1 MKGLKKIFV
10 SVLSLGIT
18 ASLSSIGVS
27 ANSQDQDY
35 DEIIDNIVE
44 VSGMPVYA
52 IENSIN
58 EIAEGE
64 QIDKTVVAK
73 ALLQDMQNET
83 ISTEPRIETRASS
96 SLPNSVLG
104 DIWFSTA
111 TTSFYNHGHVGMYY
125 TTSSIIEARGI
136 DYKVAV
142 RNCSDIPAKSGDQIL
157 AVSSI
162 PNGTNRS
169 AYRVRKAAVDWAY
182 GKKGASYALTFNN
195 KSCGNNDYNCSQL
208 VWCAYNKTGD
218 QKDLDSDGTW
228 FVSPTDIKNSEWTF
242 KVWSY

>member
-10 SVLSLGIT
+10 SVLSLGFA

-27 ANSQDQDY
+27 ANSQDY

-52 IENSIN
+52 IENSVN
-58 EIAEGE
+58 EIAEAE

-142 RNCSDIPAKSGDQIL
+142 RNCSNITAKSGDQIL
-157 AVSSI
+157 AVSST

-169 AYRVRKAAVDWAY
+169 TYSVRKAAVDWAY

-218 QKDLDSDGTW
+218 KKDLDSDGTW
-228 FVSPTDIKNSEWTF
+228 FVSPTDIKNSEWTY